1 MLHSALS
8 IVAKLS
14 TVINIDSNVEL
25 EKSITLYN
33 IYIYISTYN
42 IIEEKGSYI

>member
-33 IYIYISTYN
+33 IYYISTYN
-42 IIEEKGSYI
+42 ITEEKGSYI